1 MKKITALVLA
11 SVCMFALSGCGS
23 SNDGAAASDSS
34 VQYDWG
40 ITLKAEN
47 VTPTGLTLVCT
58 QSGGENLAELET
70 GSSFVVQKKKKD
82 KWKDVD
88 YIIKEDEFGW
98 TKEARILPK
107 ESTAKSEVDWEWLY
121 GKLSAGEYRIG
132 KEFMN
137 FRGSGDF
144 DEQVIYAEFSIKE

>member
-11 SVCMFALSGCGS
+11 SVALFALSGCGR

-40 ITLKAEN
+40 ITLKTEN

-58 QSGGENLAELET
+58 QSGGENVVQLET
-70 GSSFVVQKKKKD
+70 GSSFVVQKMKKF

-88 YIIKEDEFGW
+88 YIIKKDEVGW
-98 TKEARILPK
+98 TMEARILPK
-107 ESTAKSEVDWEWLY
+107 ESTGKLEVDWEWLY
-121 GKLSAGEYRIG
+121 GKLPSGDYRIG

-137 FRGSGDF
+137 FRGTGDF
-144 DEQVIYAEFSIKE
+144 DKDIVYAEFTIE